1 MTLGTGYSS
10 YHYVVST
17 NSIKA
22 KLETAD
28 WINASARVVN
38 NLHGIQLIFA
48 QSGGVRLPDVKTMLL
63 TFVSGLVMLST
74 AKTIADYFLLYVA
87 PKRADYRLFVEQLSP
102 DFGPSNDQERR
113 LLESVL
119 ARKREERQAMMGLG
133 RDQAEAFLPQGSNSE
148 ESVPPP
154 QPSRM
159 NVQVISDLDR
169 V

>member
-102 DFGPSNDQERR
+102 NFGGNDRAR